1 MDVEIS
7 NLNAKLSLLKAIKD
21 YKISKIDLIGLIKGE
36 IKIGGL

>member
-7 NLNAKLSLLKAIKD
+7 ALNSKLNLLKAIKD
-21 YKISKIDLIGLIKGE
+21 YKISKINLMGLIKGE